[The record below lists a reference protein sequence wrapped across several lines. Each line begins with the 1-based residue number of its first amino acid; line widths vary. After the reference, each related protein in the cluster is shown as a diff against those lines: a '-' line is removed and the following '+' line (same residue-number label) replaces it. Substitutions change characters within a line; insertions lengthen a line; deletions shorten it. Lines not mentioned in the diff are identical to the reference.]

1 MDQHY
6 QQNELTKYI
15 ESNITHDDRIKAF
28 SNNNGRIDNADIL
41 VPKIIQD
48 SKSIIYDNTQ
58 EYSLKG
64 IIASNELSDYFFG
77 KYNVSNIQGLI
88 RYNIFK
94 ETGKVID
101 KQSEQEIFIIMRSI
115 YLQYGGKN
123 SINKEEF
130 NKNIRELNT
139 KVVDYSVSNISSQL
153 SQLDMYIND
162 LSRMPIPMEHPLYE
176 NKNNFTYDMS
186 NLMSS

>member
-1 MDQHY
+1 
-6 QQNELTKYI
+6 
-15 ESNITHDDRIKAF
+15 
-28 SNNNGRIDNADIL
+28 
-41 VPKIIQD
+41 
-48 SKSIIYDNTQ
+48 
-58 EYSLKG
+58 
-64 IIASNELSDYFFG
+64 
-77 KYNVSNIQGLI
+77 
-88 RYNIFK
+88 
-94 ETGKVID
+94 
-101 KQSEQEIFIIMRSI
+101 MRSI

-176 NKNNFTYDMS
+176 NKNNFTYDIS